1 MQMKATRY
9 QTSESVQS
17 DKEPD
22 KSKTSVLSPY
32 LTIFTSWR
40 MAIMVLLGFSSGL
53 PLPLTSGTL
62 QAWLTIAGIDLRT
75 IGIFSLVGIPYTIK
89 FLWSPL
95 MDRFVPPWLGRRR
108 GWIILTQLILMI
120 GIGIMG
126 VISPHHAPFMLATL
140 AFIVAFTSASQDIV
154 VDAYRT
160 DVLPVVERGV
170 GVAVFLTGYRLAMLV
185 AGALALILSEHIG
198 WQNTYLLMA
207 GLMIIGM
214 LGTLAGQE
222 PDSNITPP
230 KSLEEAIWGPLKD
243 FFSRRLALIFMLLI
257 ILYKLGDAYAGTL
270 TTAFLLRGVG
280 FTPTEVGTINK
291 GMGLIAT
298 IIGALFGG
306 TLMIKFGLYRSLMA
320 FGLLQMVSN
329 LSFMVLAW
337 TGKNYFM
344 MIFAIA
350 FENLAGGMGSTAFVA
365 LIMALCNKSY
375 SATQFAL
382 LSSIAAL
389 GRVFISPSA
398 GYVVEYTGWAT
409 FFFLTTLTALPGLVL
424 LWWLREEITLLKND

>member
-1 MQMKATRY
+1 MKH
-9 QTSESVQS
+9 TSESVQS
-17 DKEPD
+17 GKEPD
-22 KSKTSVLSPY
+22 KLKTSGLSPY
-32 LTIFTSWR
+32 LTIFTSR
-40 MAIMVLLGFSSGL
+40 HMAVMVLLGFASGL

-62 QAWLTIAGIDLRT
+62 QAWLTIAGTDLRT

-126 VISPHHAPFMLATL
+126 VISPRHAPLMLATL

-154 VDAYRT
+154 SDAYRT
-160 DVLPVVERGV
+160 DVLPAVERGV
-170 GVAVFLTGYRLAMLV
+170 GVAVFLTGYRIAMLV
-185 AGALALILSEHIG
+185 AGALALILSEHMG

-207 GLMIIGM
+207 GLMVIGM
-214 LGTLAGQE
+214 LGALVGQE
-222 PDSNITPP
+222 PDSKIVPP

-306 TLMIKFGLYRSLMA
+306 TLMIKLGLYRSLMA
-320 FGLLQMVSN
+320 FGILQMVSN

-398 GYVVEYTGWAT
+398 GYVVEFTGWAT

-424 LWWLREEITLLKND
+424 LWWLREEITLLKKD